1 MPETLSFIEWNSVG
15 FYLPENC
22 SMSLFFCSTNPP
34 GAGGGEFVFIWELP
48 RELQEHRVVL
58 PVELTRG
65 CGKWIISPLRRGED
79 KGSVFNKRASEQ
91 FLGSDCCCRF
101 PHLLLLCL
109 KVTGTEWNFLV
120 LLWHVFCNALLVID
134 CETGLRKYEVNLKR
148 WSSFRAFLSLHL
160 HNRIVQR

>member
-109 KVTGTEWNFLV
+109 KVTGTE
-120 LLWHVFCNALLVID
+120 
-134 CETGLRKYEVNLKR
+134 
-148 WSSFRAFLSLHL
+148 
-160 HNRIVQR
+160 